1 MDKLSLQNK
10 DWKDFYLSDF
20 FDFEKGNQ
28 NNMASLTTGTLPLVS
43 AKKTDNGY
51 KGFVSKEQKKIF
63 RGDILTLNND
73 GDGGAGIAYYQP
85 TSMALDSHV
94 SALIPKSDLNKY
106 HLLFVSMCIT
116 KQRERFGHGYSI
128 NGNRLRAFKIMLPLA
143 ADCTNPDWQFMEEY
157 MRRKETLLLKPAVE
171 KLCKRLIHKEILG
184 GGRPKT

>member
-1 MDKLSLQNK
+1 MDKLSLKNK

-106 HLLFVSMCIT
+106 HLLLSLPCLLVLFCLTYLLYSMKCCLVLT
-116 KQRERFGHGYSI
+116 ELNTLSY
-128 NGNRLRAFKIMLPLA
+128 LPLA
-143 ADCTNPDWQFMEEY
+143 LY
-157 MRRKETLLLKPAVE
+157 
-171 KLCKRLIHKEILG
+171 
-184 GGRPKT
+184 

>member
-1 MDKLSLQNK
+1 MDKLSLKNK

-73 GDGGAGIAYYQP
+73 GDGGAGKIGRA
-85 TSMALDSHV
+85 HV
-94 SALIPKSDLNKY
+94 
-106 HLLFVSMCIT
+106 
-116 KQRERFGHGYSI
+116 
-128 NGNRLRAFKIMLPLA
+128 
-143 ADCTNPDWQFMEEY
+143 
-157 MRRKETLLLKPAVE
+157 
-171 KLCKRLIHKEILG
+171 
-184 GGRPKT
+184 